1 MPGQS
6 RLAACAPK
14 TDAWE
19 SSFTGRTLHVPP
31 SKVRWE
37 ERRLYRRPFLLCSK
51 ATPQALYLSKMAP
64 HPKTEQTLVIVKP
77 DGIQR
82 ALIGEIMRRYER
94 LGLKLV
100 ALKMLIPTEKMIE
113 EHYLLDPEWKRN
125 VGQKAID
132 SYVKK
137 GETPPSS
144 SPEELGSMVV
154 ERLKKYMTSGPVI
167 VMVWEGA
174 HAVELVRKITG
185 GTEPRSAGVGTI
197 RGDFVPD
204 SYQIADTDDR
214 AIRNLIHA
222 SGSVPEAEKEIPHW
236 FREEEIIK
244 YRVPHEAT
252 LYDVDI
258 ASVLGS

>member
-1 MPGQS
+1 
-6 RLAACAPK
+6 
-14 TDAWE
+14 
-19 SSFTGRTLHVPP
+19 
-31 SKVRWE
+31 
-37 ERRLYRRPFLLCSK
+37 
-51 ATPQALYLSKMAP
+51 MA
-64 HPKTEQTLVIVKP
+64 HPKTERTLVIVKP

-82 ALIGEIMRRYER
+82 ALIGEIMKRYER

-113 EHYLLDPEWKRN
+113 GHYLLDPNWKKN

-144 SPEELGSMVV
+144 DPIEVANLVV

-167 VMVWEGA
+167 AMVWEGA

-185 GTEPRSAGVGTI
+185 GTEPRSADIGTI
-197 RGDFVPD
+197 RGDFVVD
-204 SYQIADTDDR
+204 SYQMADSDNR

-222 SGSVPEAEKEIPHW
+222 SGSVPEAEMEIPHW
-236 FREEEIIK
+236 FSPEEVAN
-244 YRVPHEAT
+244 YHVPHEAI
-252 LYDVDI
+252 LYDVDLKNI
-258 ASVLGS
+258 LG